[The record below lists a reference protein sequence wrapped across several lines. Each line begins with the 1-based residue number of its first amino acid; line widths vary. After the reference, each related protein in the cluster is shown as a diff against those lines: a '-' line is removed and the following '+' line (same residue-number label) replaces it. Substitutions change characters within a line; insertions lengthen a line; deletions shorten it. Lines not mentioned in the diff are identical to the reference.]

1 MSKNPNTEQ
10 MSVHKALS
18 ELKII
23 GERIETA
30 IKDTTFVIANRHSN
44 SKIHGISI
52 SDFVRS
58 MRAKHQSAE
67 DLVRRRDALK
77 RAVVL
82 SNATT
87 KVVIA
92 GTDYSV
98 AEAIEMKNTGIEY
111 KEYMLRSM
119 REQYENA
126 KNLCTYENDRLAKKA
141 DDYIMGMYQ
150 SKDITKMSEDMQKSR
165 DEYIAQNT
173 YELVET
179 IKIFIAIEK
188 LDNDIANFTSEVDSV
203 LSVSNALTIIEIL
216 Y

>member
-1 MSKNPNTEQ
+1 MSKKPNAEQ
-10 MSVHKALS
+10 MTVHKALS

-23 GERIETA
+23 GNRIETA
-30 IKDTTFVIANRHSN
+30 IADTTVVIANRHSN
-44 SKIHGISI
+44 SKIHGMNI
-52 SDFVRS
+52 SDFVKS

-67 DLVRRRDALK
+67 DLIKRRDALK

-87 KVVIA
+87 KVNI
-92 GTDYSV
+92 TDAEYSV

-111 KEYMLRSM
+111 KKDMLRVM

-126 KNLCTYENDRLAKKA
+126 KKLCTYENDRLAKKA
-141 DDYIMGMYQ
+141 DEYIMGMYQ
-150 SKDITKMSEDMQKSR
+150 SKDITKMSEDMQRSR

-179 IKIFIAIEK
+179 VKILEEIAK
-188 LDNDIANFTSEVDSV
+188 LDEEIANFTSEVDSV
-203 LSVSNALTIIEIL
+203 LSVSNALTIIDIS

>member
-188 LDNDIANFTSEVDSV
+188 LDNEIANFTSEVDSV